1 MSDNNI
7 TKLELKIQSLKE
19 RFARKVADYEDE
31 IADIRADATIMFE
44 QLNKQVEELQKELN
58 DKNVQN
64 ASSEE

>member
-1 MSDNNI
+1 MSDNNT

-19 RFARKVADYEDE
+19 RFARKIADYEDE
-31 IADIRADATIMFE
+31 VADIRAEATIMYE
-44 QLNKQVEELQKELN
+44 QLSKQVEELQKELN